1 MTALKKI
8 NSLFSIKVLTNFIFC
23 GIISKHDFYAPV
35 AQVVE
40 HLTFNQRVR
49 DSSSRRS
56 TKEQAPSLM
65 RRLFYV
71 VQGAIP
77 IEIKVSAIL
86 CYVKIRLSLF
96 EGGMSEEFLK
106 IVNTSAVLKIP
117 SSEGMTK

>member
-1 MTALKKI
+1 MY
-8 NSLFSIKVLTNFIFC
+8 LFFSKVLTKHLEYD
-23 GIISKHDFYAPV
+23 IIVKHDLYAPV
-35 AQVVE
+35 AQLVE

-86 CYVKIRLSLF
+86 CYVKVCLSLL

-106 IVNTSAVLKIP
+106 VVNASAVLKIP
-117 SSEGMTK
+117 GGEGMTK